1 MNFITICIKNLKLR
15 TIIGINEEE
24 RINKQDILINVTL
37 QVIPL
42 PFEDQDTD
50 LPFPNY
56 RTLTKKI
63 IKEVEVSQFFL
74 LEKLTEHLLDLVM
87 EDTRVI
93 HATLEIDKPHALR
106 FADSVS
112 ITMQRSRDQE

>member
-1 MNFITICIKNLKLR
+1 MNAITIRIKNLKLR
-15 TIIGINEEE
+15 TIIGINDDE
-24 RINKQDILINVTL
+24 RINKQDILINVCL
-37 QVIPL
+37 QVAPV
-42 PFEDQDTD
+42 PFEDKDTD

-63 IKEVEVSQFFL
+63 IQEVEKSQFFL
-74 LEKLTEHLLDLVM
+74 LEKLTEHLLDLLM

-93 HATLEIDKPHALR
+93 QATLEIDKPHALR

-112 ITMQRSRDQE
+112 ITMQRSRD